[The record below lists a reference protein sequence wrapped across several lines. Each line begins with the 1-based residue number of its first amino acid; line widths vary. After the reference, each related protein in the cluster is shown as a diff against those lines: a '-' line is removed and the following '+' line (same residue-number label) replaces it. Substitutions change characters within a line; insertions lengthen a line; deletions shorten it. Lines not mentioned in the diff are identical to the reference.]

1 MIVRIVKETNQQ
13 RKLEGA
19 TSDFKSR
26 DDLINEIEKYYNK
39 RGYIG
44 DLAQNYKGPNM
55 EWYEFVEKSIEKI
68 TRKSIES
75 LPDDD
80 PDEGFYSNL
89 STSEL
94 AEVLN
99 DINNVLD
106 NLTKDDKTTIELTAQ
121 ELNLIKTAMEMWSSP
136 AFSKSHE
143 ESSIARDILD
153 KLRTN
158 MFENLQTL
166 NESPVNNSKLVDNPK
181 NPKKSRP
188 ADELQR
194 RLEDIAIDRLN
205 GDMFDPDGYYGKVV
219 EMPSNVS
226 ATELAM
232 AISNEYRKN
241 RYETIFWTRS
251 GSESLKPT
259 KEFSVVFGSSYE
271 SVDYI
276 IGVDTD
282 NSARGKKYYIVDVNN
297 AY

>member
-1 MIVRIVKETNQQ
+1 MVIRIIKEANQQ
-13 RKLEGA
+13 RKL
-19 TSDFKSR
+19 R
-26 DDLINEIEKYYNK
+26 DDLINEIERYYNK
-39 RGYIG
+39 SGYIG
-44 DLAQNYKGPNM
+44 DLSQNYKGPNM
-55 EWYEFVEKSIEKI
+55 KWYEFVEKEIKKI
-68 TRKSIES
+68 TGKFVNT

-94 AEVLN
+94 AEVLD
-99 DINNVLD
+99 DINNVID
-106 NLTKDDKTTIELTAQ
+106 NLTKDDKTTIELTTQ

-136 AFSKSHE
+136 SFSKSRE
-143 ESSIARDILD
+143 ESSIARDILY

-158 MFENLQTL
+158 LVENLQTL
-166 NESPVNNSKLVDNPK
+166 NESPVGTSKLVDNPK

-188 ADELQR
+188 AGELQR

-205 GDMFDPDGYYGKVV
+205 GAMFDPDGYYGKVV

-226 ATELAM
+226 VMDFAT

-241 RYETIFWTRS
+241 GYETIFWTRS

-276 IGVDTD
+276 MGIDTE
-282 NSARGKKYYIVDVNN
+282 NSARSKKYYTVDVNN
-297 AY
+297 VY